1 MDLARRTNRVC
12 YRVAQHSMGSPPS
25 LARVRVAEQ
34 HRSQQQKRRAQSHA
48 IYRAASCFHES
59 RNIPAMARRSV
70 VGVWFP
76 RGPALPGDRNHISR
90 HTRRVHCFTWQ
101 KLLPCACVML
111 FAAGG
116 VAAERVFESEEHT
129 SELQSHSDLVCRLLL
144 EKKKNM

>member
-1 MDLARRTNRVC
+1 MDLARRHYRVC
-12 YRVAQHSMGSPPS
+12 YGVAEYSMAGATS
-25 LARVRVAEQ
+25 LAHVRTVEQ
-34 HRSQQQKRRAQSHA
+34 HRPQQQKRRAQSHA
-48 IYRAASCFHES
+48 IYRAANCVNES

-70 VGVWFP
+70 VGVWFA

-116 VAAERVFESEEHT
+116 LAAERVFV
-129 SELQSHSDLVCRLLL
+129 DRF
-144 EKKKNM
+144 K